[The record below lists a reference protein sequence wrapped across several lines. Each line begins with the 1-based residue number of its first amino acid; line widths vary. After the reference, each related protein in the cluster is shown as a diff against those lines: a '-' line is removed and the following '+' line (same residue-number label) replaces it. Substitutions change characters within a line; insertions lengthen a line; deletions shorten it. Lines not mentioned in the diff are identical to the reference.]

1 MTIRWGILGTG
12 EIARTFTGDLRHLG
26 HDVVAVGS
34 RAKETAEEF
43 AGAFGIG
50 SAYGSYEELAAD
62 DRVDVVYVAT
72 PHNVHHPAARLC
84 LEAGRAVLVEKPLTT
99 NAADA
104 EDLVAL
110 ARDRGL
116 FAMEA
121 MWTRFNPLVM
131 RLRELVADGA
141 IGDVTAVY
149 ADFAEAVGFDP
160 EHRLWAPGLAG
171 GALLDLGVYPVSF
184 ASMLLGE
191 PSAVQA
197 VATTA
202 PTGVDAS
209 TGIVLGHASGAI
221 AVLHCGFLGTSPQS
235 ATVIGTAGRI
245 EVGGAFWVPTTM
257 TVRRAGAEPETHT
270 LDLNGDGYT
279 YQAEEVVR
287 CLEAGLTESPGMPLD
302 ETVSVMRTLDAIASR
317 IATG

>member
-1 MTIRWGILGTG
+1 MGTG
-12 EIARTFTGDLRHLG
+12 GIARTFTSDLRHLG
-26 HDVVAVGS
+26 HEVAAVGS

-43 AGAFGIG
+43 AGRFGIER
-50 SAYGSYEELAAD
+50 AYASYEALAAD

-72 PHNVHHPAARLC
+72 PHNFHHAAARLC

-104 EDLVAL
+104 EDLAAL

-121 MWTRFNPLVM
+121 MWTRFNPLVV
-131 RLRELVADGA
+131 RLRELVTDGA

-160 EHRLWAPGLAG
+160 EHRLWSPGLAG

-191 PSAVQA
+191 PDRVQA
-197 VATTA
+197 VATKA

-209 TGIVLGHASGAI
+209 TGILLGYASGAV
-221 AVLHCGFLGTSPQS
+221 AALHCGFLGASSQT
-235 ATVIGTAGRI
+235 ATVVGTAGRI
-245 EVGGAFWVPTTM
+245 EVGSPFWVPTAM
-257 TVRRAGAEPETHT
+257 TVHRAGAEPETHA

-279 YQAEEVVR
+279 YQAEEVAR
-287 CLEAGLTESPGMPLD
+287 CVEAGLTESPAMPLD
-302 ETVSVMRTLDAIASR
+302 ETVAILRTLDLIGSR
-317 IATG
+317 IASN